1 MKQINAAVDWARIDP
16 ILIRNYPVGKS
27 HEGNAAYPPLLL
39 LKCLLLQQWFRID
52 SDPELETQIETFAQL
67 HKTSNYV
74 IPAKA
79 GIQYY
84 QALPGFRFS
93 PE

>member
-1 MKQINAAVDWARIDP
+1 MLYELYIEHHAEKDLKKLADSPLFSEITAKIKDLQGNPHPQGSKKI
-16 ILIRNYPVGKS
+16 KS
-27 HEGNAAYPPLLL
+27 THNV
-39 LKCLLLQQWFRID
+39 
-52 SDPELETQIETFAQL
+52 FAQL

-84 QALPGFRFS
+84 QVLPGFRFS

>member
-1 MKQINAAVDWARIDP
+1 MSFRGAAAT
-16 ILIRNYPVGKS
+16 RNLTIFALLKISPVGRNDKS
-27 HEGNAAYPPLLL
+27 YLCCHPNEPQALFDMMDKAMTKIRTTL
-39 LKCLLLQQWFRID
+39 
-52 SDPELETQIETFAQL
+52 AQL

-84 QALPGFRFS
+84 HALPGFRFP

>member
-1 MKQINAAVDWARIDP
+1 MTFCRVSAEIQRS
-16 ILIRNYPVGKS
+16 R
-27 HEGNAAYPPLLL
+27 
-39 LKCLLLQQWFRID
+39 D
-52 SDPELETQIETFAQL
+52 SNPNETFAQL

-84 QALPGFRFS
+84 QVISGFRCLSRTPIRDS